1 MSKDR
6 ITDHDFSE
14 KMKTLTLR
22 GEELKIEAL
31 SMQTEA
37 LIMQT
42 EACIIQKEMYLAN
55 IETLKTITEHKKLQ
69 IKKLQKRLINE

>member
-22 GEELKIEAL
+22 GEELKIETL
-31 SMQTEA
+31 SMQTE
-37 LIMQT
+37 MH
-42 EACIIQKEMYLAN
+42 LAN